1 MKIVALLK
9 SQDKLSPE
17 GFIRPRVCKELIY
30 VECFS

>member
-17 GFIRPRVCKELIY
+17 GFIRLPVCKELIY
-30 VECFS
+30 VKYFS

>member
-17 GFIRPRVCKELIY
+17 GFIRRPVCEELIY
-30 VECFS
+30 VEHFS